1 MSHSS
6 QLVPF
11 LLVSSELGLEEGM
24 EPAPLGRGNRQNVLH
39 GGGQLALD
47 ESKPWN
53 ATSERYGQMK
63 KSKRANHQDAQRG

>member
-11 LLVSSELGLEEGM
+11 LLASSESGLEEGV
-24 EPAPLGRGNRQNVLH
+24 EPAPLGRVNRQSVPH

-53 ATSERYGQMK
+53 ATSERYVQMK
-63 KSKRANHQDAQRG
+63 KSRRANHQDAQRG